1 MLTLCLLAGCTE
13 KETQLEVSSV
23 SLNTST
29 IEMIEG
35 DSYKLVA
42 TVLPKDAEYDGVA
55 WASSNASVASVSNG
69 TVTALKQG
77 TTTITASAGGKSATC
92 TVKVSAKVIA
102 VTSVTLDKTSLSM
115 KAGDTETLKATVNP
129 TDATDKTI
137 TWMSSDVAVVTVSDG
152 KLTAKGAGTATIT
165 AKAGN
170 CTADCTVTVSVDV
183 ESVSLDKTV
192 LSLAVGESATLNAT
206 VKPDN
211 ATDKNVVWTSSDNT
225 VATVSNGKV
234 TAAKA
239 GTATVKATCG
249 GKTAECVVTV
259 TVPTGSIT
267 LDKTVLSLA
276 VGESATLT
284 ATVKPDDASDKNV
297 VWTSSD
303 NTVATVSNG
312 KVTAVKAGSATVK
325 AACGGKTAECVV
337 TVTVPTGSITLDKTV
352 LSLAVGESA
361 TLNATV
367 KPDDASDKNVVW
379 TSSDNSVATVSNGKV
394 TAVKAGS
401 ATVKAACGGKT
412 AECVVTVTVPTGSI
426 TLDKTVLSLAVGE
439 SATLNATVK
448 PDDAS
453 DKNVVWTSS
462 DNSVATVSNGKVTA
476 VKAGSA
482 TVKAACGGK
491 TAECVVTV
499 TAKVTGVKLNTSSI
513 MLMSGDYSTLKAT
526 ITPDN
531 AANKNVK
538 WESSNIAVASVDN
551 GKVTAISEGTAKITV
566 STEEG
571 KFTASCAVTVSDDI
585 TRYVSAY
592 YSGGTVLQV
601 DDLIKYGSK
610 LIFGVSNKSTKTI
623 NIKSV
628 QLIDGNTGSA
638 GNVMTIGYKIAGGSS
653 AAWSISIGLAGIHEP
668 IAKFVYEYN
677 GAEYTT
683 QAQYR
688 KFSW

>member
-1 MLTLCLLAGCTE
+1 MLTLAGCSE
-13 KETQLEVSSV
+13 KETQIEVSSV

-29 IEMIEG
+29 IEMVEG

-42 TVLPKDAEYDGVA
+42 TVLPKDAEYDGVN

-77 TTTITASAGGKSATC
+77 TSTITASAGGRSATC
-92 TVKVSAKVIA
+92 TVKVAAKIIT

-137 TWMSSDVAVVTVSDG
+137 TWMSSDVSVVTVSEG
-152 KLTAKGAGTATIT
+152 KLTAKDSGTATIT

-183 ESVSLDKTV
+183 ESVSLDITT
-192 LSLAVGESATLNAT
+192 LSLS
-206 VKPDN
+206 
-211 ATDKNVVWTSSDNT
+211 
-225 VATVSNGKV
+225 
-234 TAAKA
+234 
-239 GTATVKATCG
+239 
-249 GKTAECVVTV
+249 
-259 TVPTGSIT
+259 
-267 LDKTVLSLA
+267 

-284 ATVKPDDASDKNV
+284 ATVKPDN
-297 VWTSSD
+297 
-303 NTVATVSNG
+303 
-312 KVTAVKAGSATVK
+312 
-325 AACGGKTAECVV
+325 
-337 TVTVPTGSITLDKTV
+337 
-352 LSLAVGESA
+352 
-361 TLNATV
+361 
-367 KPDDASDKNVVW
+367 ASDKNVVW

-394 TAVKAGS
+394 TAVKAGT
-401 ATVKAACGGKT
+401 ATVKAT
-412 AECVVTVTVPTGSI
+412 
-426 TLDKTVLSLAVGE
+426 
-439 SATLNATVK
+439 
-448 PDDAS
+448 
-453 DKNVVWTSS
+453 
-462 DNSVATVSNGKVTA
+462 
-476 VKAGSA
+476 
-482 TVKAACGGK
+482 CGGK

-513 MLMSGDYSTLKAT
+513 MLMSGDYSILKAT
-526 ITPDN
+526 IIPDN

-538 WESSNIAVASVDN
+538 WESSNIAVATVDN

-571 KFTASCAVTVSDDI
+571 QFAASCTVTVSDDI

-592 YSGGTVLQV
+592 YSGGTILKV

-610 LIFGVSNKSTKTI
+610 LNFGVRNKSTKTI

-677 GAEYTT
+677 GTEYTT

-688 KFSW
+688 EFSW

>member
-1 MLTLCLLAGCTE
+1 M
-13 KETQLEVSSV
+13 V
-23 SLNTST
+23 
-29 IEMIEG
+29 EG

-42 TVLPKDAEYDGVA
+42 TVLPKDAEYDGVN

-77 TTTITASAGGKSATC
+77 TSTITASAGGRSATC
-92 TVKVSAKVIA
+92 TVKVAAKIIT

-137 TWMSSDVAVVTVSDG
+137 TWMSSDVSVVTVSEG
-152 KLTAKGAGTATIT
+152 KLTAKDSGTATIT

-183 ESVSLDKTV
+183 ESVSLDITT
-192 LSLAVGESATLNAT
+192 LSLSVGESATLTATVKPDNASDKNVVWTSSDNSVATVSNGRVTAVKAGTTTVKATCGGKTAECVVTVTVPTGSITLNKTVLSLSVGESATLTAT

-211 ATDKNVVWTSSDNT
+211 ATDKNVVWTSSDNS

-234 TAAKA
+234 TAVKA

-267 LDKTVLSLA
+267 LNKTVLSLSL
-276 VGESATLT
+276 GESATLT
-284 ATVKPDDASDKNV
+284 ATVKPDN
-297 VWTSSD
+297 
-303 NTVATVSNG
+303 
-312 KVTAVKAGSATVK
+312 
-325 AACGGKTAECVV
+325 
-337 TVTVPTGSITLDKTV
+337 
-352 LSLAVGESA
+352 
-361 TLNATV
+361 
-367 KPDDASDKNVVW
+367 ASDKNVVW

-394 TAVKAGS
+394 TAVKAGT
-401 ATVKAACGGKT
+401 ATVKAT
-412 AECVVTVTVPTGSI
+412 
-426 TLDKTVLSLAVGE
+426 
-439 SATLNATVK
+439 
-448 PDDAS
+448 
-453 DKNVVWTSS
+453 
-462 DNSVATVSNGKVTA
+462 
-476 VKAGSA
+476 
-482 TVKAACGGK
+482 CGGK

-513 MLMSGDYSTLKAT
+513 MLMSGDYSILKAT
-526 ITPDN
+526 IIPDN

-538 WESSNIAVASVDN
+538 WESSNIAVATVDN

-571 KFTASCAVTVSDDI
+571 QFAASCTVTVSDDI

-592 YSGGTVLQV
+592 YSGGTILKV

-610 LIFGVSNKSTKTI
+610 LNFGVRNKSTKTI

-677 GAEYTT
+677 GTEYTT

-688 KFSW
+688 EFSW

>member
-1 MLTLCLLAGCTE
+1 MKISKLFSSVLALCMLTLAGCSE
-13 KETQLEVSSV
+13 KETQIEVSSV

-29 IEMIEG
+29 IEMVEG

-42 TVLPKDAEYDGVA
+42 TVLPKDAEYDGVN

-77 TTTITASAGGKSATC
+77 TSTITASAGGRSATC
-92 TVKVSAKVIA
+92 TVKVAAKIIT

-137 TWMSSDVAVVTVSDG
+137 TWMSSDVSVVTVSEG
-152 KLTAKGAGTATIT
+152 KLTAKDSGTATIT

-183 ESVSLDKTV
+183 ESVSLDITT
-192 LSLAVGESATLNAT
+192 LSLSVGESATLTAT

-211 ATDKNVVWTSSDNT
+211 ASDKNVVWTSSDNS

-234 TAAKA
+234 TAVKA

-267 LDKTVLSLA
+267 LNKTVLSLS

-284 ATVKPDDASDKNV
+284 ATVKPDN
-297 VWTSSD
+297 
-303 NTVATVSNG
+303 
-312 KVTAVKAGSATVK
+312 
-325 AACGGKTAECVV
+325 
-337 TVTVPTGSITLDKTV
+337 
-352 LSLAVGESA
+352 
-361 TLNATV
+361 
-367 KPDDASDKNVVW
+367 ASDKNVVW

-394 TAVKAGS
+394 TAVKAGT
-401 ATVKAACGGKT
+401 ATVKAT
-412 AECVVTVTVPTGSI
+412 
-426 TLDKTVLSLAVGE
+426 
-439 SATLNATVK
+439 
-448 PDDAS
+448 
-453 DKNVVWTSS
+453 
-462 DNSVATVSNGKVTA
+462 
-476 VKAGSA
+476 
-482 TVKAACGGK
+482 CGGK

-513 MLMSGDYSTLKAT
+513 MLMSGDYSILKAT
-526 ITPDN
+526 IIPDN

-538 WESSNIAVASVDN
+538 WESSNIAVATVDN

-571 KFTASCAVTVSDDI
+571 QFAASCTVTVSDDI

-592 YSGGTVLQV
+592 YSGGTILKV

-610 LIFGVSNKSTKTI
+610 LNFGVRNKSTKTI

-677 GAEYTT
+677 GTEYTT

-688 KFSW
+688 EFSW

>member
-1 MLTLCLLAGCTE
+1 MKISKLFSSVLALCMLTLAGCSE
-13 KETQLEVSSV
+13 KETQIEVSSV

-29 IEMIEG
+29 IEMVEG

-42 TVLPKDAEYDGVA
+42 TVLPKDAEYDGVN

-77 TTTITASAGGKSATC
+77 TSTITASAGGRSATC
-92 TVKVSAKVIA
+92 TVKVAAKIIT

-137 TWMSSDVAVVTVSDG
+137 TWMSSDVSVVTVSEG
-152 KLTAKGAGTATIT
+152 KLTAKDSGTATIT

-183 ESVSLDKTV
+183 ESVSLDITT
-192 LSLAVGESATLNAT
+192 LSLS
-206 VKPDN
+206 
-211 ATDKNVVWTSSDNT
+211 
-225 VATVSNGKV
+225 
-234 TAAKA
+234 
-239 GTATVKATCG
+239 
-249 GKTAECVVTV
+249 
-259 TVPTGSIT
+259 
-267 LDKTVLSLA
+267 

-284 ATVKPDDASDKNV
+284 ATVKPDN
-297 VWTSSD
+297 
-303 NTVATVSNG
+303 
-312 KVTAVKAGSATVK
+312 
-325 AACGGKTAECVV
+325 
-337 TVTVPTGSITLDKTV
+337 
-352 LSLAVGESA
+352 
-361 TLNATV
+361 
-367 KPDDASDKNVVW
+367 ASDKNVVW
-379 TSSDNSVATVSNGKV
+379 TSSDNSVATVSNGKA
-394 TAVKAGS
+394 TAVKAGT
-401 ATVKAACGGKT
+401 ATVKAT
-412 AECVVTVTVPTGSI
+412 
-426 TLDKTVLSLAVGE
+426 
-439 SATLNATVK
+439 
-448 PDDAS
+448 
-453 DKNVVWTSS
+453 
-462 DNSVATVSNGKVTA
+462 
-476 VKAGSA
+476 
-482 TVKAACGGK
+482 CGGK

-513 MLMSGDYSTLKAT
+513 MLMSGDYSILKAT
-526 ITPDN
+526 IIPDN

-538 WESSNIAVASVDN
+538 WESSNIAVATVDN

-571 KFTASCAVTVSDDI
+571 QFAASCTVTVSDDI

-592 YSGGTVLQV
+592 YSGGTILKV

-610 LIFGVSNKSTKTI
+610 LNFGVRNKSTKTI

-677 GAEYTT
+677 GTEYTT

-688 KFSW
+688 EFSW

>member
-1 MLTLCLLAGCTE
+1 MTTPFYMSGPQSSITINYKAMKISKLFSSVLALCMLTLAGCSE
-13 KETQLEVSSV
+13 KETQIEVSSV

-29 IEMIEG
+29 IEMVEG

-42 TVLPKDAEYDGVA
+42 TVLPKDAEYDGVN

-77 TTTITASAGGKSATC
+77 TSTITASAGGRSATC
-92 TVKVSAKVIA
+92 TVKVAAKIIT

-137 TWMSSDVAVVTVSDG
+137 TWMSSDVSVVTVSEG
-152 KLTAKGAGTATIT
+152 KLTAKDSGTATIT

-183 ESVSLDKTV
+183 ESVSLDITT
-192 LSLAVGESATLNAT
+192 LSLS
-206 VKPDN
+206 
-211 ATDKNVVWTSSDNT
+211 
-225 VATVSNGKV
+225 
-234 TAAKA
+234 
-239 GTATVKATCG
+239 
-249 GKTAECVVTV
+249 
-259 TVPTGSIT
+259 
-267 LDKTVLSLA
+267 

-284 ATVKPDDASDKNV
+284 ATVKPDN
-297 VWTSSD
+297 
-303 NTVATVSNG
+303 
-312 KVTAVKAGSATVK
+312 
-325 AACGGKTAECVV
+325 
-337 TVTVPTGSITLDKTV
+337 
-352 LSLAVGESA
+352 
-361 TLNATV
+361 
-367 KPDDASDKNVVW
+367 ASDKNVVW

-394 TAVKAGS
+394 TAVKAGT
-401 ATVKAACGGKT
+401 ATVKAT
-412 AECVVTVTVPTGSI
+412 
-426 TLDKTVLSLAVGE
+426 
-439 SATLNATVK
+439 
-448 PDDAS
+448 
-453 DKNVVWTSS
+453 
-462 DNSVATVSNGKVTA
+462 
-476 VKAGSA
+476 
-482 TVKAACGGK
+482 CGGK

-513 MLMSGDYSTLKAT
+513 MLMSGDYSILKAT
-526 ITPDN
+526 IIPDN

-538 WESSNIAVASVDN
+538 WESSNIAVATVDN

-571 KFTASCAVTVSDDI
+571 QFAASCTVTVSDDI

-592 YSGGTVLQV
+592 YSGGTILKV

-610 LIFGVSNKSTKTI
+610 LNFGVRNKSTKTI

-677 GAEYTT
+677 GTEYTT

-688 KFSW
+688 EFSW

>member
-1 MLTLCLLAGCTE
+1 M
-13 KETQLEVSSV
+13 V
-23 SLNTST
+23 
-29 IEMIEG
+29 EG

-42 TVLPKDAEYDGVA
+42 TVLPKDAEYDGVN

-77 TTTITASAGGKSATC
+77 TSTITASAGGRSATC
-92 TVKVSAKVIA
+92 TVKVAAKIIT

-137 TWMSSDVAVVTVSDG
+137 TWMSSDVSVVTVSEG
-152 KLTAKGAGTATIT
+152 KLTAKDSGTATIT

-183 ESVSLDKTV
+183 ESVSLDITT
-192 LSLAVGESATLNAT
+192 LSLS
-206 VKPDN
+206 
-211 ATDKNVVWTSSDNT
+211 
-225 VATVSNGKV
+225 
-234 TAAKA
+234 
-239 GTATVKATCG
+239 
-249 GKTAECVVTV
+249 
-259 TVPTGSIT
+259 
-267 LDKTVLSLA
+267 

-284 ATVKPDDASDKNV
+284 ATVKPDN
-297 VWTSSD
+297 
-303 NTVATVSNG
+303 
-312 KVTAVKAGSATVK
+312 
-325 AACGGKTAECVV
+325 
-337 TVTVPTGSITLDKTV
+337 
-352 LSLAVGESA
+352 
-361 TLNATV
+361 
-367 KPDDASDKNVVW
+367 ASDKNVVW
-379 TSSDNSVATVSNGKV
+379 TSSDNSVATVSNGRV
-394 TAVKAGS
+394 TAVKAGT
-401 ATVKAACGGKT
+401 ATVKAT
-412 AECVVTVTVPTGSI
+412 
-426 TLDKTVLSLAVGE
+426 
-439 SATLNATVK
+439 
-448 PDDAS
+448 
-453 DKNVVWTSS
+453 
-462 DNSVATVSNGKVTA
+462 
-476 VKAGSA
+476 
-482 TVKAACGGK
+482 CGGK

-513 MLMSGDYSTLKAT
+513 MLMSGDYSILKAT
-526 ITPDN
+526 IIPDN

-538 WESSNIAVASVDN
+538 WESSNIAVATVDN

-571 KFTASCAVTVSDDI
+571 QFAASCTVTVSDDI

-592 YSGGTVLQV
+592 YSGGTILKV

-610 LIFGVSNKSTKTI
+610 LNFGVRNKSTKTI

-677 GAEYTT
+677 GTEYTT

-688 KFSW
+688 EFSW

>member
-1 MLTLCLLAGCTE
+1 MKISKLFSSVLALCMLTLAGCSE
-13 KETQLEVSSV
+13 KETQIEVSSV

-29 IEMIEG
+29 IEMVEG

-42 TVLPKDAEYDGVA
+42 TVLPKDAEYDGVN

-77 TTTITASAGGKSATC
+77 TSTITASAGGRSATC
-92 TVKVSAKVIA
+92 TVKVAAKIIT

-137 TWMSSDVAVVTVSDG
+137 TWMSSDVSVVTVSEG
-152 KLTAKGAGTATIT
+152 KLTAKDSGTATIT

-183 ESVSLDKTV
+183 ESVSLDITT
-192 LSLAVGESATLNAT
+192 LSLS
-206 VKPDN
+206 
-211 ATDKNVVWTSSDNT
+211 
-225 VATVSNGKV
+225 
-234 TAAKA
+234 
-239 GTATVKATCG
+239 
-249 GKTAECVVTV
+249 
-259 TVPTGSIT
+259 
-267 LDKTVLSLA
+267 

-284 ATVKPDDASDKNV
+284 ATVKPDN
-297 VWTSSD
+297 
-303 NTVATVSNG
+303 
-312 KVTAVKAGSATVK
+312 
-325 AACGGKTAECVV
+325 
-337 TVTVPTGSITLDKTV
+337 
-352 LSLAVGESA
+352 
-361 TLNATV
+361 
-367 KPDDASDKNVVW
+367 ASDKNVVW

-394 TAVKAGS
+394 TAVKAGI
-401 ATVKAACGGKT
+401 ATVKAT
-412 AECVVTVTVPTGSI
+412 
-426 TLDKTVLSLAVGE
+426 
-439 SATLNATVK
+439 
-448 PDDAS
+448 
-453 DKNVVWTSS
+453 
-462 DNSVATVSNGKVTA
+462 
-476 VKAGSA
+476 
-482 TVKAACGGK
+482 CGGK

-513 MLMSGDYSTLKAT
+513 MLMSGDYSILKAT
-526 ITPDN
+526 IIPDN

-538 WESSNIAVASVDN
+538 WESSNIAVATVDN

-571 KFTASCAVTVSDDI
+571 QFAASCTVTVSDDI

-592 YSGGTVLQV
+592 YSGGTILKV

-610 LIFGVSNKSTKTI
+610 LNFGVRNKSTKTI

-677 GAEYTT
+677 GTEYTT

-688 KFSW
+688 EFSW

>member
-1 MLTLCLLAGCTE
+1 M
-13 KETQLEVSSV
+13 V
-23 SLNTST
+23 
-29 IEMIEG
+29 EG

-42 TVLPKDAEYDGVA
+42 TVLPKDAEYDGVN

-77 TTTITASAGGKSATC
+77 TSTITASAGGRSATC
-92 TVKVSAKVIA
+92 TVKVAAKIIT

-137 TWMSSDVAVVTVSDG
+137 TWMSSDVSVVTVSEG
-152 KLTAKGAGTATIT
+152 KLTAKDSGTATIT

-183 ESVSLDKTV
+183 ESVSLDITT
-192 LSLAVGESATLNAT
+192 LSLSVGESATLTAT

-211 ATDKNVVWTSSDNT
+211 ASDKNVVWTSSDNS
-225 VATVSNGKV
+225 VATVSNGRV
-234 TAAKA
+234 TAVKA
-239 GTATVKATCG
+239 GTTTVKATCG

-267 LDKTVLSLA
+267 LNKTVLSLSL
-276 VGESATLT
+276 GESATLT
-284 ATVKPDDASDKNV
+284 ATVKPDN
-297 VWTSSD
+297 
-303 NTVATVSNG
+303 
-312 KVTAVKAGSATVK
+312 
-325 AACGGKTAECVV
+325 
-337 TVTVPTGSITLDKTV
+337 
-352 LSLAVGESA
+352 
-361 TLNATV
+361 
-367 KPDDASDKNVVW
+367 ASDKNVVW

-394 TAVKAGS
+394 TAVKAGT
-401 ATVKAACGGKT
+401 ATVKAT
-412 AECVVTVTVPTGSI
+412 
-426 TLDKTVLSLAVGE
+426 
-439 SATLNATVK
+439 
-448 PDDAS
+448 
-453 DKNVVWTSS
+453 
-462 DNSVATVSNGKVTA
+462 
-476 VKAGSA
+476 
-482 TVKAACGGK
+482 CGGK

-513 MLMSGDYSTLKAT
+513 MLMSGDYSILKAT
-526 ITPDN
+526 IIPDN

-538 WESSNIAVASVDN
+538 WESSNIAVATVDN

-571 KFTASCAVTVSDDI
+571 QFAASCTVTVSDDI

-592 YSGGTVLQV
+592 YSGGTILKV

-610 LIFGVSNKSTKTI
+610 LNFGVRNKSTKTI

-677 GAEYTT
+677 GTEYTT

-688 KFSW
+688 EFSW

>member
-1 MLTLCLLAGCTE
+1 MKISKLFSSVLALCMLTLAGCSE
-13 KETQLEVSSV
+13 KETQIEVSSV

-29 IEMIEG
+29 IEMVEG

-42 TVLPKDAEYDGVA
+42 TVLPKDAEYDGVN

-77 TTTITASAGGKSATC
+77 TSTITASAGGRSATC
-92 TVKVSAKVIA
+92 TVKVAAKIIT

-137 TWMSSDVAVVTVSDG
+137 TWMSSDVSVVTVSEG
-152 KLTAKGAGTATIT
+152 KLTAKDSGTATIT

-183 ESVSLDKTV
+183 ESVSLDITT
-192 LSLAVGESATLNAT
+192 LSLS
-206 VKPDN
+206 
-211 ATDKNVVWTSSDNT
+211 
-225 VATVSNGKV
+225 
-234 TAAKA
+234 
-239 GTATVKATCG
+239 
-249 GKTAECVVTV
+249 
-259 TVPTGSIT
+259 
-267 LDKTVLSLA
+267 

-284 ATVKPDDASDKNV
+284 ATVKPDN
-297 VWTSSD
+297 
-303 NTVATVSNG
+303 
-312 KVTAVKAGSATVK
+312 
-325 AACGGKTAECVV
+325 
-337 TVTVPTGSITLDKTV
+337 
-352 LSLAVGESA
+352 
-361 TLNATV
+361 
-367 KPDDASDKNVVW
+367 ASDKNVVW

-394 TAVKAGS
+394 TAVKAGT
-401 ATVKAACGGKT
+401 ATVKAT
-412 AECVVTVTVPTGSI
+412 
-426 TLDKTVLSLAVGE
+426 
-439 SATLNATVK
+439 
-448 PDDAS
+448 
-453 DKNVVWTSS
+453 
-462 DNSVATVSNGKVTA
+462 
-476 VKAGSA
+476 
-482 TVKAACGGK
+482 CGGK

-513 MLMSGDYSTLKAT
+513 MLMSGDYSILKAT
-526 ITPDN
+526 IIPDN

-538 WESSNIAVASVDN
+538 WESSNIAVATVDN

-571 KFTASCAVTVSDDI
+571 QFAASCTVTVSDDI

-592 YSGGTVLQV
+592 YSGGTILKV

-610 LIFGVSNKSTKTI
+610 LNFGVRNKSTKTI

-677 GAEYTT
+677 GTEYTT

-688 KFSW
+688 EFSW

>member
-1 MLTLCLLAGCTE
+1 M
-13 KETQLEVSSV
+13 V
-23 SLNTST
+23 
-29 IEMIEG
+29 EG

-42 TVLPKDAEYDGVA
+42 TVLPKDAEYDGVN

-77 TTTITASAGGKSATC
+77 TSTITASAGGRSATC
-92 TVKVSAKVIA
+92 TVKVAAKIIT

-137 TWMSSDVAVVTVSDG
+137 TWMSSDVSVVTVSEG
-152 KLTAKGAGTATIT
+152 KLTAKDSGTATIT

-183 ESVSLDKTV
+183 ESVSLDITT
-192 LSLAVGESATLNAT
+192 LSLS
-206 VKPDN
+206 
-211 ATDKNVVWTSSDNT
+211 
-225 VATVSNGKV
+225 
-234 TAAKA
+234 
-239 GTATVKATCG
+239 
-249 GKTAECVVTV
+249 
-259 TVPTGSIT
+259 
-267 LDKTVLSLA
+267 

-284 ATVKPDDASDKNV
+284 ATVKPDN
-297 VWTSSD
+297 
-303 NTVATVSNG
+303 
-312 KVTAVKAGSATVK
+312 
-325 AACGGKTAECVV
+325 
-337 TVTVPTGSITLDKTV
+337 
-352 LSLAVGESA
+352 
-361 TLNATV
+361 
-367 KPDDASDKNVVW
+367 ASDKNVVW

-394 TAVKAGS
+394 TAVKAGT
-401 ATVKAACGGKT
+401 ATVKAT
-412 AECVVTVTVPTGSI
+412 
-426 TLDKTVLSLAVGE
+426 
-439 SATLNATVK
+439 
-448 PDDAS
+448 
-453 DKNVVWTSS
+453 
-462 DNSVATVSNGKVTA
+462 
-476 VKAGSA
+476 
-482 TVKAACGGK
+482 CGGK

-513 MLMSGDYSTLKAT
+513 MLMSGDYSILKAT
-526 ITPDN
+526 IIPDN

-538 WESSNIAVASVDN
+538 WESSNIAVATVDN

-571 KFTASCAVTVSDDI
+571 QFAASCTVTVSDDI

-592 YSGGTVLQV
+592 YSGGTILKV

-610 LIFGVSNKSTKTI
+610 LNFGVRNKSTKTI

-677 GAEYTT
+677 GTEYTT

-688 KFSW
+688 EFSW

>member
-1 MLTLCLLAGCTE
+1 MKISKLFSSVLALCMLTLAGCSE
-13 KETQLEVSSV
+13 KETQIEVSSV

-29 IEMIEG
+29 IEMVEG

-42 TVLPKDAEYDGVA
+42 TVLPKDAEYDGVN

-77 TTTITASAGGKSATC
+77 TSTITASAGGRSATC
-92 TVKVSAKVIA
+92 TVKVAAKIIT

-137 TWMSSDVAVVTVSDG
+137 TWMSSDVSVVTVSEG
-152 KLTAKGAGTATIT
+152 KLTAKDSGTATIT

-170 CTADCTVTVSVDV
+170 CTADCTVTVPVDV
-183 ESVSLDKTV
+183 ESVSLDITT
-192 LSLAVGESATLNAT
+192 LSLS
-206 VKPDN
+206 
-211 ATDKNVVWTSSDNT
+211 
-225 VATVSNGKV
+225 
-234 TAAKA
+234 
-239 GTATVKATCG
+239 
-249 GKTAECVVTV
+249 
-259 TVPTGSIT
+259 
-267 LDKTVLSLA
+267 

-284 ATVKPDDASDKNV
+284 ATVKPDN
-297 VWTSSD
+297 
-303 NTVATVSNG
+303 
-312 KVTAVKAGSATVK
+312 
-325 AACGGKTAECVV
+325 
-337 TVTVPTGSITLDKTV
+337 
-352 LSLAVGESA
+352 
-361 TLNATV
+361 
-367 KPDDASDKNVVW
+367 ASDKNVVW
-379 TSSDNSVATVSNGKV
+379 TSSDNSVATVSNGRV
-394 TAVKAGS
+394 TAVKAGT
-401 ATVKAACGGKT
+401 ATVKAT
-412 AECVVTVTVPTGSI
+412 
-426 TLDKTVLSLAVGE
+426 
-439 SATLNATVK
+439 
-448 PDDAS
+448 
-453 DKNVVWTSS
+453 
-462 DNSVATVSNGKVTA
+462 
-476 VKAGSA
+476 
-482 TVKAACGGK
+482 CGGK

-513 MLMSGDYSTLKAT
+513 MLMSGDYSILKAT
-526 ITPDN
+526 IIPDN

-538 WESSNIAVASVDN
+538 WESSNIAVATVDN

-571 KFTASCAVTVSDDI
+571 QFAASCTVTVSDDI

-592 YSGGTVLQV
+592 YSGGTILKV

-610 LIFGVSNKSTKTI
+610 LNFGVRNKSTKTI

-677 GAEYTT
+677 GTEYTT

-688 KFSW
+688 EFSW